1 MLDSGKTVVGRVANL
16 NGKNYRV
23 IEDMLK
29 PGKFTNVNVD
39 QIEAMKP
46 AKNSMMPEGLLDN
59 LTKEEVLDL
68 VAFLKSS
75 VDANVSQEDAN
86 LKKK

>member
-1 MLDSGKTVVGRVANL
+1 MPIHCPYHPTLDPERWAKCGE
-16 NGKNYRV
+16 YR
-23 IEDMLK
+23 ISNALKMLK

-59 LTKEEVLDL
+59 LTKDEILDL
-68 VAFLKSS
+68 IAFLKSS
-75 VDANVSQEDAN
+75 VDKTVSV
-86 LKKK
+86 KKK